1 MLKKYL
7 QISLP
12 YLLSVKNLP
21 VTQQIKICLL
31 YGNTHF
37 VRKTE
42 NQKSKVVFSSDR
54 LIQETWNWI
63 KTDMLVRDYGHW
75 QISLGKKKYT
85 QNALAEVTAI
95 IPILLKWQIKL

>member
-1 MLKKYL
+1 MSDAKAASCTSRAKHSGSHGKDKFLYIEKQCENVMLKKYL

-54 LIQETWNWI
+54 LIQETWN
-63 KTDMLVRDYGHW
+63 
-75 QISLGKKKYT
+75 
-85 QNALAEVTAI
+85 
-95 IPILLKWQIKL
+95 